1 MFKDKLSDWYY
12 DLRDIVSRNRKIV
25 MPLFLF
31 VCVVITVGVSFGLR
45 RANRSLRE
53 NTETEE
59 VELSAEEIELEL
71 NAYPAVN
78 ELVET
83 YYEAVA
89 DGDADTIEEISL
101 IVSDEERIRIQE
113 MGTYIDTYTS
123 IDVYTKTGPIENSY
137 IAYVVTRLLLVD
149 HDWEIPGLQTL
160 YICIRDNGEYYI
172 NNSETQ
178 PEEVSTYIQLASLQD
193 DVVDLNNQVAAE
205 YNELLAEDE
214 ELSEYLDQMA
224 SVIDISVGQQLAALN
239 EDSSE
244 EEESVVYVVAT
255 ASDINIRKSASA
267 DGTKIGTAQEGDQFQ
282 LVEELSDGWTEI
294 LFNGQTAY
302 VKSDYVTIVD
312 FSDDSEE
319 SSSEE
324 ESSEEAS
331 SEEESSEE
339 E

>member
-59 VELSAEEIELEL
+59 AELSAEEIELEL

-267 DGTKIGTAQEGDQFQ
+267 EGTKIGTAQEGDQFQ

-312 FSDDSEE
+312 FSDDNEE

>member
-267 DGTKIGTAQEGDQFQ
+267 EGTKIGTAQEGDQFQ

>member
-244 EEESVVYVVAT
+244 EEESVIYVVAT

-267 DGTKIGTAQEGDQFQ
+267 EGTKIGTAQEGDQFQ